1 MRSKLTVKAAEA
13 LLSLPHYTCGH
24 TVKMEVLLHSGRATL
39 YGVIFRTIN
48 SRGNC
53 SHSNVCFSRRMRS
66 RPHVSPSVSLMVV
79 IFFFF
84 LSIRAKIKKRCNLR
98 IYAYIPCIY
107 GYAHGPV
114 WVPAWARA
122 AESEKMSVRLKRER
136 EREKGN
142 FGRILVMPTRASY
155 VDYAYGS
162 LTADTVVFTE
172 PRLKCF

>member
-84 LSIRAKIKKRCNLR
+84 VNTGEDSKALQPTYIRM
-98 IYAYIPCIY
+98 YIPCIY
-107 GYAHGPV
+107 GHVHGPV
-114 WVPAWARA
+114 WVPACARA
-122 AESEKMSVRLKRER
+122 AENEKTSVRFKRE
-136 EREKGN
+136 K
-142 FGRILVMPTRASY
+142 
-155 VDYAYGS
+155 
-162 LTADTVVFTE
+162 
-172 PRLKCF
+172 

>member
-84 LSIRAKIKKRCNLR
+84 FVNTGEDSKTLQPTYIR
-98 IYAYIPCIY
+98 IYPMHIWIC
-107 GYAHGPV
+107 
-114 WVPAWARA
+114 ARA
-122 AESEKMSVRLKRER
+122 CLGTGVGTCCRKRENEREIEKRER
-136 EREKGN
+136 ERERKFRPYFGDAYKGVVRRLRVWLAN
-142 FGRILVMPTRASY
+142 CRYGR
-155 VDYAYGS
+155 
-162 LTADTVVFTE
+162 FH
-172 PRLKCF
+172 